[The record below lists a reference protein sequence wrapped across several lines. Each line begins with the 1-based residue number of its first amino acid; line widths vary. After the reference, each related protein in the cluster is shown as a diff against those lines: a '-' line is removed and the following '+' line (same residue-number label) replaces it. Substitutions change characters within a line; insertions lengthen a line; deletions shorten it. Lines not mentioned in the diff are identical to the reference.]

1 MPFVAHRDVNYG
13 RLLGEMMGPGL
24 VVACKIEC
32 VKISC
37 GIGVCAERNGF
48 PVTRGIVYGILYMC
62 LVCMAKSVLLYTTGG
77 SDLEYIGIGNAG
89 GKGEDRNELIRQRKG
104 G

>member
-1 MPFVAHRDVNYG
+1 M
-13 RLLGEMMGPGL
+13 
-24 VVACKIEC
+24 
-32 VKISC
+32 
-37 GIGVCAERNGF
+37 
-48 PVTRGIVYGILYMC
+48 YGILYMC